1 MSSDATGWYRFGDL
15 LALAR
20 LSWTREMAAQVAR
33 RGYDDYR
40 IGDAA
45 SVRILL
51 RGPVAIG
58 ELGRSMGIT
67 RQAARKV
74 VADLERRGLAEAEVD
89 PLDGRRRLVALTSE
103 GRDYGRCVIGAIR
116 TLNRSLAREVDPK
129 QLAAADAVLRR
140 CISPS
145 LQHLAE
151 RVAPPIP
158 SKAVDR
164 EPRRERPGGL

>member
-1 MSSDATGWYRFGDL
+1 MSGGATGGYRFGDL

-45 SVRILL
+45 SVRILQ

-74 VADLERRGLAEAEVD
+74 VSDLERRGFAEAAVD
-89 PLDGRRRLVALTSE
+89 PLDARRRRVALTAA
-103 GRDYGRCVIGAIR
+103 GRDYARCVTTAIR
-116 TLNRSLAREVDPK
+116 TLNRSLAREVEPE

-140 CISPS
+140 CIAPS

-151 RVAPPIP
+151 RVAPPNP
-158 SKAVDR
+158 DETLVR
-164 EPRRERPGGL
+164 EPRREDPGGL